1 MTVNLRTI
9 SSDGSPYSSG
19 KAAMLLD
26 QRRQNVLQLIEKE
39 GFVSLKQIAELVAA
53 SESTVRRDLEFLE
66 EIGQIRRTRGG
77 ASYVGESVSGL
88 DERFTRNLPQ
98 KQAVGRAA
106 ADLIQSG
113 EAVMLDGGTTTLE
126 VARHLEG
133 KSLQVVTNSLP
144 IVGMLANQAQVEL
157 VMLGGYVYP
166 KSGVALGPLTIKA
179 LSETHVRR
187 LFISVG
193 GITERGLFNSNT
205 LLVDTERAM
214 LAAAEE
220 VIVVTDSSKFGHS
233 ALAHLCPLNRV
244 QRVVVDAGITDEWR
258 QLLEREGVAVT
269 VAEGVA
275 KES

>member
-1 MTVNLRTI
+1 
-9 SSDGSPYSSG
+9 
-19 KAAMLLD
+19 MLLD
-26 QRRQNVLQLIEKE
+26 QRRQNVLQIIEKE
-39 GFVSLKQIAELVAA
+39 GFVALKQLADLVAA
-53 SESTVRRDLEFLE
+53 SESTVRRDLEYLE

-77 ASYVGESVSGL
+77 ASYVGESVTTL
-88 DERFTRNLPQ
+88 DERYTKNLLQ
-98 KQAVGRAA
+98 KQEVGRAA

-126 VARHLEG
+126 LARNLEG

-144 IVGMLANQAQVEL
+144 IVGLLANQPSIEL

-166 KSGVALGPLTIKA
+166 KSGVALGPLTMKA
-179 LSETHVRR
+179 LSEIHVRR

-220 VIVVTDSSKFGHS
+220 IIVVTDSSKFGHS

-244 QRVVVDAGITDEWR
+244 QRVVVDSGITDEWR
-258 QLLEREGVAVT
+258 HQLDRDGIAVT
-269 VAEGVA
+269 VAGA
-275 KES
+275 TTAS